1 MAEYMTASEAAKN
14 WPNTK
19 GRKKPV
25 DGRRKG
31 GVIHG
36 L

>member
-19 GRKKPV
+19 GRKKAC
-25 DGRRKG
+25 
-31 GVIHG
+31 
-36 L
+36 